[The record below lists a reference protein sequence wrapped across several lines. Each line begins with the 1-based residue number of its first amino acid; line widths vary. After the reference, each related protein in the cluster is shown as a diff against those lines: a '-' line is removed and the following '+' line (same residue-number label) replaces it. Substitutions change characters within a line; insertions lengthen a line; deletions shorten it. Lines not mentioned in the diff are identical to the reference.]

1 MNSCSS
7 GSSAAKKQT
16 KAKQFV
22 ATGGKMDKKA
32 AFS

>member
-1 MNSCSS
+1 MQLRKQCC
-7 GSSAAKKQT
+7 KKQT